1 MIATAQRGERHE
13 VRVRPARILVVED
26 ERIVAR
32 SLRRQLTNLSYEV
45 VGSVPSGE
53 ESVRLCDVTRPDL
66 VLMDIHLEGAV
77 DGVEAAAT
85 IRKRFRLPVVYLT
98 AYSNTEILERAKLT
112 EPFGYILKPYDERD
126 LLVVIETAL
135 HKHLMERRQ
144 QQREMWV
151 AATIKSIGVAV
162 VATDNG
168 GCVTYMNP
176 LAERLTGWAADDAL
190 GQPVEGVVRL
200 VQADVPQPIPSLL
213 APSVPGDTSSR
224 RMRLI
229 ARNNSETAIENS
241 VALISDEQ
249 GVAMGKVVVFRDV
262 TWQMHREYKAAQA
275 KKVEA
280 IEQLAGGVAHAFNNL
295 MTTVLGHS
303 EIMLQGMKPDDPFVD
318 SAREIQRAANRT
330 AILTQKLLAFGRKS
344 ILTLRPVDLNAV
356 VSGLAQVIRH
366 MQGGVR
372 LDLRLEPGL
381 GSAKADSDQLEEAVL
396 ILARNACEAMPNG
409 GRLSIQTAN
418 VELGRDYPLDH
429 PEVRPGPYALLTV
442 SDTGT
447 GMDQNAFSHLFE
459 PFFTRKA
466 GVGAGLG
473 LAAIYGFVKQC
484 DGDITVESVPHEGTT
499 FRVYLPR
506 DTGRAEA
513 TASVERK
520 E

>member
-1 MIATAQRGERHE
+1 MIATAQRDERHE

-32 SLRRQLTNLSYEV
+32 SLRKQLTKLSYEV
-45 VGSVPSGE
+45 VGSVSSGE
-53 ESVRLCDVTRPDL
+53 ESIRLCDEARPDL

-112 EPFGYILKPYDERD
+112 EPFGYILKPYDERA
-126 LLVVIETAL
+126 LHVVIETAL

-168 GCVTYMNP
+168 GCITYMNP

-190 GQPVEGVVRL
+190 GQPVEEVVRL
-200 VQADVPQPIPSLL
+200 VPADATQPIPSLV
-213 APSVPGDTSSR
+213 ASSTQGDTSSR
-224 RMRLI
+224 RMRLL
-229 ARNNSETAIENS
+229 ARNSSETAIENS
-241 VALISDEQ
+241 LALITDEQ

-262 TWQMHREYKAAQA
+262 TWQMYLENKAAHA

-280 IEQLAGGVAHAFNNL
+280 IGQLAGGVAHAFNNL

-303 EIMLQGMKPDDPFVD
+303 GIMLQEMKPDDPFVD
-318 SAREIQRAANRT
+318 TAREIQRAATRT
-330 AILTQKLLAFGRKS
+330 ATLTQKLLAFGRKS
-344 ILTLRPVDLNAV
+344 ILTLRPVDLNSV
-356 VSGLAQVIRH
+356 VTGLAQVIRH

-372 LDLRLEPGL
+372 LDMRLEPGL

-396 ILARNACEAMPNG
+396 TLARNACEAMPHG
-409 GRLSIQTAN
+409 GKLTIQTAN
-418 VELGRDYPLDH
+418 VELGEDYVLDH
-429 PEVRPGPYALLTV
+429 PEVRPGPYVLLTV

-447 GMDQNAFSHLFE
+447 GMDPKAASQLFE

-466 GVGAGLG
+466 GIGAGLG
-473 LAAIYGFVKQC
+473 LASIYGFVKQC
-484 DGDITVESVPHEGTT
+484 DGDIAVETGLHEGTT

-506 DTGRAEA
+506 TPPHGGQA
-513 TASVERK
+513 
-520 E
+520 